1 MQTKENIR
9 RCFLIGPMKDLKK
22 MERLR
27 EKLLAPL
34 LEPAGFLVT
43 TPDQGN
49 IGNIMQHV
57 LLNLEQA
64 DLLVVDI
71 TGQNPNVMY
80 ELGIYHCFGK
90 PYIILK
96 DSSHKEDMSQLPFD
110 IAQYWY
116 DLIDYDNIEEAKQS
130 VGKLVKKI
138 MQQID
143 KRDWFGNPVTDF
155 YDSPVAEIPTA
166 IGLSKNYKQNFLGR
180 ILPSI
185 FQKDQKGLGYL
196 VDVWVETDETDA
208 DGSPQLRELTAIE
221 RSLMT
226 LQILIPIKLSMTR
239 HDFIE
244 SNKDAGKISFKSAQ
258 INRRSRPFKLYFYTD
273 AKGNIVLIDIPTV
286 LSTLNE
292 SIKQRRKLH
301 EDQMNLEDWEI
312 LEAQELERFANKCEL
327 FKARLEDDFPVCKG
341 KILIKWRWE
350 PNSIHPDNV

>member
-1 MQTKENIR
+1 MRSKQKIR
-9 RCFLIGPMKDLKK
+9 RCFLIGPMKDLKR
-22 MERLR
+22 METLR
-27 EKLLAPL
+27 EKLLVPL
-34 LEPAGFLVT
+34 LGPSGFIVT

-96 DSSHKEDMSQLPFD
+96 DSSRKEDMSQLPFD
-110 IAQYWY
+110 IAHYWY
-116 DLIDYDNIEEAKQS
+116 DLIDYDNMEDAKKS
-130 VGKLVKKI
+130 VGKLVTKI
-138 MQQID
+138 MEQID

-185 FQKDQKGLGYL
+185 FQRDQKGIGYQ

-208 DGSPQLRELTAIE
+208 DGNPQLRELSKAE
-221 RSLMT
+221 RGKLT
-226 LQILIPIKLSMTR
+226 LKILIPSKLSMTR

-244 SNKDAGKISFKSAQ
+244 GKKDSGKLSFRSAQ
-258 INRRSRPFKLYFYTD
+258 VNRRSRPFKLYFYTD
-273 AKGNIVLIDIPTV
+273 TKGDIVLVDIPTV

-327 FKARLEDDFPVCKG
+327 FKVRLEDEFPVCKG
-341 KILIKWRWE
+341 KIHIEWHWNPDKLLI
-350 PNSIHPDNV
+350 